1 MNEEQIS
8 KASNIIGIPKTGRPT
23 AGDFVALLGPTI
35 KKYPRQPCTFSETEF
50 ISEAETTASY

>member
-1 MNEEQIS
+1 MS

-50 ISEAETTASY
+50 ITEAETTASY